1 MNRVILSAAA
11 LAAALPSAATAQEA
25 ARAPETARPNREA
38 AAELSTGID
47 YQEGDYGTGE
57 RIESVSVPA
66 TLRVR
71 TGRVTLVASVP
82 WQRLEGPGNAVGGGG
97 LLGLPIIID
106 PTRPATRQVR
116 QGFGD
121 TRVGAAY
128 TFPGES
134 LGGVSLS
141 LTGQAKLPTASV
153 RKGLGTGEVDYTAGA
168 EVSTRIG
175 RVEPYAAVGYT
186 IPGDPK
192 GFDLR
197 NSLSARAGASLGLS
211 DKVSGNVTYGYA
223 RSLSPL
229 VPDEQQV
236 GTGINAQLGP
246 GLRLGVQ
253 GSAGLSDGS
262 PDFGAG
268 LSLGFRL

>member
-1 MNRVILSAAA
+1 MNRILLSAAA
-11 LAAALPSAATAQEA
+11 LAAALPSAGLAQEA
-25 ARAPETARPNREA
+25 ARQPDTARGSNA
-38 AAELSTGID
+38 AAELSTGVD

-57 RIESVSVPA
+57 RIETISVPA

-82 WQRLEGPGNAVGGGG
+82 WQRIEGPGNAVGGGG
-97 LLGLPIIID
+97 LLGLPIVID
-106 PTRPATRQVR
+106 PTRPATGQVR
-116 QGFGD
+116 QGLGD

-128 TFPGES
+128 TIPRES
-134 LGGVSLS
+134 LGGVTLS
-141 LTGQAKLPTASV
+141 LTGQAKLPTASA
-153 RKGLGTGEVDYTAGA
+153 RKGLGTGEADYTAGA

-175 RVEPYAAVGYT
+175 KVEPYAAIGYT
-186 IPGDPK
+186 VPGDPD

-197 NSLSARAGASLGLS
+197 NSVSARAGASLGLS

-229 VPDEQQV
+229 VPDEQQI
-236 GTGINAQLGP
+236 GTGLNARLGK

-268 LSLGFRL
+268 LSLGIRL

>member
-1 MNRVILSAAA
+1 MNRIFVSAAA
-11 LAAALPSAATAQEA
+11 LAAALPSGALAQEA
-25 ARAPETARPNREA
+25 ARAPEAAPPIRA

-47 YQEGDYGTGE
+47 YQEGDYGTGQQ
-57 RIESVSVPA
+57 IVTVSVPA

-71 TGRVTLVASVP
+71 TGRVTLVASMP
-82 WQRLEGPGNAVGGGG
+82 WQRIEGPGNAVGGGG

-116 QGFGD
+116 QGLGD

-128 TFPGES
+128 TIPAES

-141 LTGQAKLPTASV
+141 LTGQAKLPTASA
-153 RKGLGTGEVDYTAGA
+153 RTGLGTGEVDYTAGA

-175 RVEPYAAVGYT
+175 RVKPYAAIGYT
-186 IPGDPK
+186 IPGDPE
-192 GFDLR
+192 GFDVR

-229 VPDEQQV
+229 VRDEQQI
-236 GTGINAQLGP
+236 GTGLNAQLGR
-246 GLRLGVQ
+246 GLSLGVQ

-268 LSLGFRL
+268 LSLGVRL

>member
-1 MNRVILSAAA
+1 MSRVILSAAA
-11 LAAALPSAATAQEA
+11 LAAALPCAAFAQEA
-25 ARAPETARPNREA
+25 GPPQTPRPNRAA

-57 RIESVSVPA
+57 QIETVSVPA
-66 TLRVR
+66 TLRIR
-71 TGRVTLVASVP
+71 TGRVTVVASVP
-82 WQRLEGPGNAVGGGG
+82 WQRIEGPANAVGGGG

-106 PTRPATRQVR
+106 PTRPSNRQVR
-116 QGFGD
+116 EGLGD
-121 TRVGAAY
+121 ARVGAIY
-128 TFPGES
+128 TIPRES
-134 LGGVSLS
+134 LRGVSLS
-141 LTGQAKLPTASV
+141 LTGQAKLPTAAV
-153 RKGLGTGEVDYTAGA
+153 RKGLGTGEADYTAGA

-175 RVEPYAAVGYT
+175 RVEPFAAVGYT
-186 IPGDPK
+186 IPGDPA

-197 NSLSARAGASLGLS
+197 NSLSARAGALLGLS
-211 DKVSGNVTYGYA
+211 GKVSGNVTYGYA

-229 VPDEQQV
+229 VPDEQQI
-236 GTGINAQLGP
+236 GTGINAQLGH

-268 LSLGFRL
+268 LSLGIRL